1 MVACSREI
9 PTIGYGYGFLTEYW
23 DWRCGLAGQRS
34 ECNHK
39 PFTDNYTRSKDNINT
54 PARDSAL
61 AGDLCIYQQED
72 HPQPR
77 FTVLVRQ
84 DTARHHHH
92 KPLWRQYMV
101 CGLGCVPALQ
111 QGSSLL
117 PRRRA
122 VML

>member
-1 MVACSREI
+1 MARWSLAHAKFQPSATDMI
-9 PTIGYGYGFLTEYW
+9 SLLSIGIG
-23 DWRCGLAGQRS
+23 RCGLAGQRS

-111 QGSSLL
+111 QGS
-117 PRRRA
+117 
-122 VML
+122 